1 MVKNLVAL
9 ALALVA
15 CSMGM
20 KLGARLVAPKTT

>member
-15 CSMGM
+15 TSMGM
-20 KLGARLVAPKTT
+20 KLGARLFAGKAT